1 MFLVVNIKGKR
12 RRVEGSS
19 AIHAVGYNTKERKL
33 TIYFRSNESKGYS
46 YPKVPIQEVRG
57 LFRAES
63 KGRYY
68 HQVLK
73 KYGQL

>member
-19 AIHAVGYNTKERKL
+19 AIHAIEYDVKGREL